1 MLWDITIIVL
11 CVENVCYD
19 FWNVYKSDHTKV
31 LKFWNVIRYFQSVCV
46 WLSRRTSHYPTQ
58 NYFPSYHLHSYPSF
72 YSSGFWSVWVF
83 VWKILFHLYSYSC
96 WSSSL
101 PILSLLYTT
110 FFLPGI
116 IYLWFLKLGL
126 RCCNAPYT
134 TQFWKLY

>member
-58 NYFPSYHLHSYPSF
+58 NYFPLIPF
-72 YSSGFWSVWVF
+72 YSFLS
-83 VWKILFHLYSYSC
+83 YYSC
-96 WSSSL
+96 TFQSVCNCVCFLLFTSISCTSWSSSL

-116 IYLWFLKLGL
+116 IYLLFLKLGL